1 MLAEIGF
8 FIFAGA
14 FLAGMLGFMITWTV
28 MADLNDGASR
38 RRRLS
43 APTRAA
49 REAIWSRVGVVTFIA
64 GGAGLI
70 GMLVFAG
77 LTGRLPEMLETYP
90 L

>member
-8 FIFAGA
+8 FIFGGS
-14 FLAGMLGFMITWTV
+14 FLVGMLGFIIAWTA
-28 MADLNDGASR
+28 MADLTDEASPR
-38 RRRLS
+38 SRLS

-49 REAIWSRVGVVTFIA
+49 REAIWSRVGVVTLIA

-70 GMLVFAG
+70 GTLVFAG
-77 LTGRLPEMLETYP
+77 LTGRLPEILETYP